1 MLRKSNLMPDTKNSF
16 DGFKQL
22 TRGHIS
28 FREDIA
34 IINVTWAKN
43 LQNRERLLE
52 IPLFPIEG
60 SALCPVTAIKLL
72 LAKRGRRHEPLFS
85 KGRKVCFTYAQ
96 FQRKFRSLLKRAG
109 YKPGAFSSHSMR
121 RGGAAF
127 AHRSGVAD
135 SMIQIHGDWASD
147 AFKIICHTQLKCEQ
161 WLL

>member
-1 MLRKSNLMPDTKNSF
+1 MLRKSNLMPDTKDSF

-60 SALCPVTAIKLL
+60 SALCPVMAIKLL
-72 LAKRGRRHEPLFS
+72 LAKRGRKHDPLFS

-96 FQRKFRSLLKRAG
+96 FQRRFRSLLKRAG

-121 RGGAAF
+121 RGAP
-127 AHRSGVAD
+127 HLPTGVE
-135 SMIQIHGDWASD
+135 SQ
-147 AFKIICHTQLKCEQ
+147 TL
-161 WLL
+161 